1 MAKPAD
7 TLDYPHADLPAPG
20 GLIEVAPGVY
30 WLRMPLPFALDH
42 INLWL
47 LQDGD
52 GWTIV
57 DCGFASDETRELW
70 GKIFATLPGG
80 GEPGDGK
87 IQRLIVTHFHPDHIG
102 LAAWLCQRFGL
113 TPWISLSEFLTA
125 HAARSCTPG
134 YDKDD
139 LVALFR
145 QHGLDET
152 RLQAMSASG
161 NVYRRIVPELPA
173 AYRRIRDGD
182 DISINHRSW
191 RVIVGFGH
199 APEHSALYCEEL
211 GTLISGDMVLPRIS
225 TNVGVGSAEP
235 EGDPLRLFLESL
247 ARYRLL
253 PADTLV
259 LPSHGKVFRGLHTRI
274 DQLNLHHEQRLAEL
288 MAACDEPRSATE
300 LLPVLFKREL
310 DSHQTYFAMGEAI
323 AHLNYLMHRGQ
334 LQRSTDSTGK
344 HRFIRNT

>member
-1 MAKPAD
+1 MTKPAD
-7 TLDYPHADLPAPG
+7 TLDYPHAELPVPG
-20 GLIEVAPGVY
+20 GLIEVASGVY

-57 DCGFASDETRELW
+57 DCGYASDETRALW
-70 GKIFATLPGG
+70 EKIFAALPGG
-80 GEPGDGK
+80 GE
-87 IQRLIVTHFHPDHIG
+87 IQRLIVTHYHPDHIG

-125 HAARSCTPG
+125 HAASSSTPG

-152 RLQAMSASG
+152 RLQAMSARG
-161 NVYRRIVPELPA
+161 NVYHRFVPELPA
-173 AYRRIRDGD
+173 AFRRIRDGD

-199 APEHSALYCEEL
+199 APEHSTLYCEEL
-211 GTLISGDMVLPRIS
+211 GVLISGDMVLPRIS
-225 TNVGVGSAEP
+225 TNISVGAAEP
-235 EGDPLRLFLESL
+235 EGDSLRLFLESL
-247 ARYRLL
+247 EHYRDL

-274 DQLNLHHEQRLAEL
+274 DQLNLHHQRRLAEL
-288 MAACDEPRSATE
+288 TAACNEPRSATE
-300 LLPVLFKREL
+300 LLPVLFQREL
-310 DSHQTYFAMGEAI
+310 DIHQVYFAMGEAI
-323 AHLNYLMHRGQ
+323 AHLNYLMHRSQ
-334 LQRSTDSTGK
+334 LQRISGADGVY
-344 HRFIRNT
+344 RFICTRR